1 MSKRC
6 AIRTPEHDEER
17 KYTMEEMQVFRNE
30 QFGEV
35 RTIEENGKPL
45 FCGSDV
51 ARALGYTNSRKALID
66 HCKGVT
72 KRDTLTSGGIQSL
85 SYIPESDV
93 YRLIIHS
100 KLPTAEK
107 FEHWVF
113 DEVLPTIRKHG
124 AYITPNVVDQ
134 MIASP
139 EFGIQLLTALKEE
152 RKKTA
157 ALQYENEQMLP
168 KADYYD
174 SFIHAD
180 ASLSNFRDTA
190 KQIGLPERAFI
201 NLLLDSEFIYRTTGR
216 TREFRP
222 NANKNAGYFVLKDF
236 QASTGHVGKRTMIT
250 PQGKAHFSK
259 IYRNIIEDF
268 RINGKAI
275 FKGGKNQ

>member
-1 MSKRC
+1 MADIQLYTNEKFGE
-6 AIRTPEHDEER
+6 IRTTVID
-17 KYTMEEMQVFRNE
+17 
-30 QFGEV
+30 GEPWFV
-35 RTIEENGKPL
+35 GK
-45 FCGSDV
+45 DV
-51 ARALGYTNSRKALID
+51 ALALGYADTKSALAD
-66 HCKGVT
+66 HVDGEDK
-72 KRDTLTSGGIQSL
+72 TLIQRGKNATFEIPNRGLTFINESGLYSL
-85 SYIPESDV
+85 VLS
-93 YRLIIHS
+93 S
-100 KLPTAEK
+100 KLPSAKAFKRWIT
-107 FEHWVF
+107 H
-113 DEVLPTIRKHG
+113 EVIPSIRKHG

-201 NLLLDSEFIYRTTGR
+201 NLLLDSEYIYRTTGR

-268 RINGKAI
+268 RNNGKAI